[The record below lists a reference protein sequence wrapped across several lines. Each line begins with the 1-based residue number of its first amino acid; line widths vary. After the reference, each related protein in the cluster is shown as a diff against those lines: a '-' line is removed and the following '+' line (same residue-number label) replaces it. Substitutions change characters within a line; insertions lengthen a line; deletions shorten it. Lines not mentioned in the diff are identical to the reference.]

1 MPLIDTHAHLYLDD
15 FAHDIDDVLS
25 RARDVGVETV
35 LLPNIDA
42 TTIDALHALTER
54 FPDRLHPMM
63 GLHPGSVADDVDAQL
78 AAIERALDQK
88 TYVAVG
94 EIGLDHYW
102 STDHVDA
109 QARAFGCQLDWA
121 KDRGLPV
128 AIHCR
133 DAFDDVIDQV
143 AAHQDGRL
151 TGVLHCF
158 TGTGDQAR
166 RLIDLGLHLGIG
178 GVVTFKNSGAS
189 VRDALTGVPLETLV
203 LETDSPYLAP
213 APHRGKRNEPALL
226 PRMVDVLSDLYQLDA
241 ATIERTTT
249 SNARRLFNLP
259 A

>member
-15 FAHDIDDVLS
+15 FAPDIDDVLN
-25 RARDVGVETV
+25 RAQDVGVETV

-42 TTIDALHALTER
+42 TTVDALHHLVDR
-54 FPDRLHPMM
+54 FADRLHPMM
-63 GLHPGSVADDVDAQL
+63 GLHPGSVADDVDDQL
-78 AAIERALDQK
+78 AAIEQALA
-88 TYVAVG
+88 TGAYVAVG

-102 STDHVDA
+102 STDHIDA

-133 DAFDDVIDQV
+133 DAFDEVIDHV
-143 AAHQDGRL
+143 AEHQDGHL

-178 GVVTFKNSGAS
+178 GVVTFKNSGAP
-189 VRDALTGVPLETLV
+189 VRDALADVPLETLV

-226 PRMVDVLSDLYQLDA
+226 PRMVEMLSDLYQLDA
-241 ATIERTTT
+241 TTIEHTTT
-249 SNARRLFNLP
+249 ANAQRLFNLSE
-259 A
+259 